1 MKRLYTL
8 LVLLILTASYAGA
21 QIVTERCWHLDKVQ
35 FMEHKQDFWR
45 THKMFSTSARPVSL
59 FTGGYYNLTELTYGF
74 GLKVITTPY
83 SHNHLGITTVNGWRF
98 GNGLALGLGVGY
110 LKYNYEDAN
119 DGWMLPLYIDAR
131 YFIGRQKNKFFVAA
145 DGGFLFNFENFQ
157 EQARYILNP
166 QLGIVIPV
174 TRSTHLSFAAGLYTQ
189 YDWDFIKVPD
199 DGIRDSF
206 INLKLGLLFGK

>member
-1 MKRLYTL
+1 
-8 LVLLILTASYAGA
+8 
-21 QIVTERCWHLDKVQ
+21 
-35 FMEHKQDFWR
+35 
-45 THKMFSTSARPVSL
+45 MFSTSARPVSL

-83 SHNHLGITTVNGWRF
+83 SHNHLGVTTVNGWRF

-110 LKYNYEDAN
+110 LKYNYDEDN
-119 DGWMLPLYIDAR
+119 DGWMLPLYVDAR
-131 YFIGRQKNKFFVAA
+131 YFIGKQKNKFFVAA
-145 DGGFLFNFENFQ
+145 DGGFLFNFKDFQ
-157 EQARYILNP
+157 EQARYVLNP

-174 TRSTHLSFAAGLYTQ
+174 SRSTHLSFAAGLYTQ